1 MDMPAMDAVTI
12 VIKECVN
19 LSTAMRKYSKLATQS
34 GVVALLG
41 GNGEIFNNDDLG
53 HRKLSSRQ
61 NDPYLSGFVQLRLML
76 NKLNNLDD
84 VDSLT
89 ICQPFL
95 IILTASS
102 VSGYITSMA
111 LDSLQKFFTLRIIN
125 ENSKNYKVAIRELV
139 DALTHCKFESSSQI
153 SDDAVLMKVLYL
165 THCIIDS
172 PHGDC
177 LSDSIMYEVFQTI
190 LALAC
195 NNRRNEVL
203 RKAAE
208 SNIIAITVKVF
219 SKVRNIEQPE
229 FIGKYVNDES
239 YTKNMLKGDAFGVNT
254 PISDDASMM
263 SSADSVTVD
272 NIDSRLDQAYNNELN
287 SATNIESTEGK
298 SISEGTAVKNSET
311 VTKLDG
317 ENGNGEE
324 QNNDE
329 QRGSES
335 IDSVEGGESINQENQ
350 EQTTHTKDPKKE
362 EKSYGLPVAGQ
373 YLNLLLT
380 LILPE
385 QKVKHTTTTRILAL
399 KLINVAVEIVGDKL
413 TIHPRLFALVSDPI
427 FKSVLF
433 IIQGT
438 DKLSLLQAALQLF
451 TTFVVILGHKLQPQI
466 ELTLKRIFA
475 MLSEDESSNKNNKNS
490 NSTNNKKSRSPPVRE
505 LLVEQIS
512 ILWSRS
518 PLYFTSIFID
528 FDCNLDRTDLAI
540 KFLNVLTKLSLPES
554 AISTTPSV
562 PPICLEGLISFV
574 DDLYEQIKSL
584 DREKFLEESK
594 NVPKL
599 LQQRELKTEFIK
611 CAEAFNKKPKNGIP
625 LLVEKGFIKSNSEKD
640 IAAFLFENNSRFN
653 KKTIGL
659 YLCDPKKTELLQEF
673 IDYFDF
679 KGLRVDEAIRILLT
693 KFRLPGESQQIE
705 RIVEAF
711 SKKYVSD
718 QKYDPALLKTDED
731 EEVLESIQPDSDSVF
746 ILSYSI
752 IMLNTDLHNP
762 QVKEHMSFEDYSG
775 NLKGCNNSNDFP
787 FWYLDRIYCS
797 IRDKEIVMPEEHHGN
812 ERWFEDAWNN
822 LISSAT
828 VVTEVE
834 EDSSSAIDKLT
845 LMELEKYNKAICIE
859 MGRPIVETFFR
870 IFQIATDDHIATK
883 MLGSVEKFSYI
894 ALFFE
899 MKDMFNDIVHQIAMN
914 TSLMEVDENFK
925 KEDTIPLIEINI
937 EGEATST
944 IPVSSASVRLGSSL
958 KAQLATVS
966 FFRIT
971 QKKKD
976 SQLLDSQIWS
986 DIVEILTTLYENLL
1000 ISADIFPDLQKRL
1013 VLSNLPKR
1021 TPDISINK
1029 ASENRG
1035 FLSTFASYLK
1045 GDEEPTEEEVEAASI
1060 AQNCIKSCNIAS
1072 SLFGNESNITP
1083 ELIRKLLESVSTT
1096 KTTENSS
1103 YFESEILFFSELVVG
1118 LFLFCKDKETGH
1130 FVIEKLFEFGRI
1142 KDLSKRCCRRIMT
1155 YKVLMLSILEVEQ
1168 VFLLK
1173 IIQDDF
1179 LAKPEIFGE
1188 KYFSSKHGSSL
1199 LKNVLI
1205 LSEIEHYRKLISNE
1219 ESFWTFLRKMCVV
1232 KEHVL
1237 EIYLYTENLLKNNKD
1252 IITEKNFTWVLG
1264 LLDEISSF
1272 GSLASKWENE
1282 YSTLVAS
1289 GHKVEKE
1296 NPFQDLVEVSLKSIN
1311 LTAHLLDKGQFP
1323 EIYSTNIVIAI
1334 VQALAHQCT
1343 NPCEQLRSYAIS
1355 SLQDSLLD
1363 RVTIP
1368 SQEVQS
1374 LEQLLDDGLI
1384 PILMA
1389 EERTD
1394 VEEIKAV
1401 FPMISKLYIHYLKEG
1416 TTTNETYLRVLNI
1429 FNRFVDNPD
1438 IENQLQQLIIE
1449 KKEVEASKA
1458 SN

>member
-1 MDMPAMDAVTI
+1 MNMPALDAVTI
-12 VIKECVN
+12 VIKECVS

-41 GNGEIFNNDDLG
+41 GNGEMFNDELG
-53 HRKLSSRQ
+53 HRKLSSSRQ

-76 NKLNNLDD
+76 NKLNNLDE

-89 ICQPFL
+89 IFQPFL

-111 LDSLQKFFTLRIIN
+111 LDSLQKFFTLKIIN
-125 ENSKNYKVAIRELV
+125 ERSKNYRVAIRELV

-153 SDDAVLMKVLYL
+153 SDDAVLMKVLFL
-165 THCIIDS
+165 TNCIIDS
-172 PHGDC
+172 HHGDC
-177 LSDSIMYEVFQTI
+177 ITDSLMYEVFQTI

-219 SKVRNIEQPE
+219 SKVRNIQQPE
-229 FIGKYVNDES
+229 IGGKYVNDES
-239 YTKNMLKGDAFGVNT
+239 YTKNILNGEAFGANI
-254 PISDDASMM
+254 PLSDDASMM
-263 SSADSVTVD
+263 SSAESVAVD
-272 NIDSRLDQAYNNELN
+272 NIDSKLDQAY
-287 SATNIESTEGK
+287 TTDRKEG
-298 SISEGTAVKNSET
+298 V
-311 VTKLDG
+311 VV
-317 ENGNGEE
+317 
-324 QNNDE
+324 DE
-329 QRGSES
+329 QDAATSNTGDSNNNVTVGEQRNTDHDDNVENES
-335 IDSVEGGESINQENQ
+335 IDTTEGDEPALENN
-350 EQTTHTKDPKKE
+350 KDAADISKKE
-362 EKSYGLPVAGQ
+362 KIEETSYGLPVAGQ
-373 YLNLLLT
+373 YLNLLLS

-385 QKVKHTTTTRILAL
+385 QKVRHTTTTRILAL

-466 ELTLKRIFA
+466 EMTLKRIFA
-475 MLSEDESSNKNNKNS
+475 MLSDEESLNNKNPS
-490 NSTNNKKSRSPPVRE
+490 KNTPKLDKSRSPPIRE

-528 FDCNLDRTDLAI
+528 FDCELDRSDLAI
-540 KFLNVLTKLSLPES
+540 KFLTVLTKLSLPES

-584 DREKFLEESK
+584 DRDKFLEESK

-599 LQQRELKTEFIK
+599 LQQRELKTEFIR

-625 LLVEKGFIKSNSEKD
+625 LLVEKGFIKSENDRD
-640 IAAFLFENNSRFN
+640 IAEFLFENNSRFN

-673 IDYFDF
+673 IDFFDF

-718 QKYDPALLKTDED
+718 QNYNTALLDTED
-731 EEVLESIQPDSDSVF
+731 EKELLESIQPDSDSVF

-775 NLKGCNNSNDFP
+775 NLKGCYNSNDFP

-828 VVTEVE
+828 VVTEAE
-834 EDSSSAIDKLT
+834 ENSSSVIDKLT
-845 LMELEKYNKAICIE
+845 LMELEKFNKAIYTE
-859 MGRPIVETFFR
+859 MGQQIIETFFR
-870 IFQIATDDHIATK
+870 IFEIATDDHIATK
-883 MLGSVEKFSYI
+883 MLGSVEKLAYI
-894 ALFFE
+894 SLFFE
-899 MKDMFNDIVHQIAMN
+899 MKDTFNDIVHQIAQK
-914 TSLMEVDENFK
+914 TSLMELDEKFK
-925 KEDTIPLIEINI
+925 KEDTMPLIEINI
-937 EGEATST
+937 EGEKLST
-944 IPVSSASVRLGSSL
+944 IPVSSASIRLGSSL

-966 FFRIT
+966 FFRII
-971 QKKKD
+971 QKKKEA
-976 SQLLDSQIWS
+976 SLLDNQIWS

-1000 ISADIFPDLQKRL
+1000 IPADIFPDLQKRL

-1021 TPDISINK
+1021 APDVSINK
-1029 ASENRG
+1029 TSETRG

-1045 GDEEPTEEEVEAASI
+1045 GDEEPTEDEVEAANV
-1060 AQNCIKSCNIAS
+1060 AQNCIKSCNIPS
-1072 SLFGNESNITP
+1072 SLFGNEANITP
-1083 ELIRKLLESVSTT
+1083 ELIKKLLESVPTT
-1096 KTTENSS
+1096 KTQENSS

-1118 LFLFCKDKETGH
+1118 LFLFCKDQKTGH
-1130 FVIEKLFEFGRI
+1130 FVIEKLFEFGGI
-1142 KDLSKRCCRRIMT
+1142 KDLSKRCSRRLMT
-1155 YKVLMLSILEVEQ
+1155 YKTLMLSILEVEPD
-1168 VFLLK
+1168 FLLR

-1188 KYFSSKHGSSL
+1188 KYFNSKHGSAL
-1199 LKNVLI
+1199 LKNVLV
-1205 LSEIEHYRKLISNE
+1205 LSEIEHYRKFICNE
-1219 ESFWTFLRKMCVV
+1219 ETFWTFLRKICVV
-1232 KEHVL
+1232 KEHVQ
-1237 EIYLYTENLLKNNKD
+1237 EIYLYTENLLKNNRD
-1252 IITEKNFTWVLG
+1252 VITEKNFTWVLG

-1272 GSLASKWENE
+1272 GSLASKWESE

-1289 GHKVEKE
+1289 GHKVEKD

-1311 LTAHLLDKGQFP
+1311 LTAHLLDKSQFP
-1323 EIYSTNIVIAI
+1323 DIYSTNIVMAI

-1355 SLQDSLLD
+1355 SLQDSLTD

-1368 SQEVQS
+1368 SQEIQS
-1374 LEQLLDDGLI
+1374 LEQLFEDGLI

-1389 EERTD
+1389 DEQTN

-1401 FPMISKLYIHYLKEG
+1401 FPMISKLYIHYLKQG
-1416 TTTNETYLRVLNI
+1416 ITTNETYLRVLNI
-1429 FNRFVDNPD
+1429 FNRYVENSEV
-1438 IENQLQQLIIE
+1438 ENQLQQLIIE
-1449 KKEVEASKA
+1449 KKEVEAGNA
-1458 SN
+1458 